1 MVRDLGV
8 SGFFLSC
15 GVGSRGLDLK
25 FTMDGSLLV
34 IRREA
39 REGVLGV
46 LVLSLLLLLPLVGA
60 DVDAAPSA
68 D

>member
-1 MVRDLGV
+1 VVRDFGV

-46 LVLSLLLLLPLVGA
+46 LLLSLLLLPLAGA
-60 DVDAAPSA
+60 AVDAAAS
-68 D
+68 DD

>member
-1 MVRDLGV
+1 M
-8 SGFFLSC
+8 
-15 GVGSRGLDLK
+15 DLK

-46 LVLSLLLLLPLVGA
+46 LLSELLLLPLVGA
-60 DVDAAPSA
+60 VVDAAAAPSA

>member
-1 MVRDLGV
+1 MVRDFGV

-46 LVLSLLLLLPLVGA
+46 LLSSLLLLLPLVGA
-60 DVDAAPSA
+60 DVDAVAA

>member
-1 MVRDLGV
+1 MVVVRDFGV

-46 LVLSLLLLLPLVGA
+46 LLLSLLLLPLVGA
-60 DVDAAPSA
+60 DVDAVAA